1 MARVHSP
8 DADSDLQ
15 IRLTKR
21 ESEVLGLVIEGK
33 SNKEVASELYCSKR
47 TVDFHI
53 ARIYD
58 KLNVSNR
65 IQAVRRA
72 ALLGLLQATPDHMDL
87 SLIHISEPTRPY

>member
-1 MARVHSP
+1 MAQERSL
-8 DADSDLQ
+8 DTSYELQ
-15 IRLTKR
+15 VRLTRR
-21 ESEVLGLVIEGK
+21 ESEVLGLVVEGK

-58 KLNVSNR
+58 KLKVSNR

-72 ALLGLLQATPDHMDL
+72 ALLGLLRSTPDYVD
-87 SLIHISEPTRPY
+87 

>member
-1 MARVHSP
+1 MAQERSF
-8 DADSDLQ
+8 DASYGLQ
-15 IRLTKR
+15 VRLTRR
-21 ESEVLGLVIEGK
+21 ESEVLGLVVEGK

-58 KLNVSNR
+58 KLKVSNR

-72 ALLGLLQATPDHMDL
+72 ALLGLLRSTPDYVD
-87 SLIHISEPTRPY
+87 